1 MKAISVGQLDGFPP
15 KDVLRTVYVA
25 HDIDASESQVRG
37 EEAGAGVGVQVV
49 RGCREMVGGWVDGWG
64 TRVCERLHTAGGGW
78 QRQ

>member
-37 EEAGAGVGVQVV
+37 EEAGAG
-49 RGCREMVGGWVDGWG
+49 GGG
-64 TRVCERLHTAGGGW
+64 AGGVSL
-78 QRQ
+78 